1 MQGPYDIRGAINK
14 AKDFLIG
21 SFDRIYDELSL
32 VLTSYV
38 LLGMPN
44 SSQLE
49 EKILTVLKTRVFRNS
64 EF

>member
-1 MQGPYDIRGAINK
+1 MQGPYDILGAINR

-32 VLTSYV
+32 LLTCYV

-44 SSQLE
+44 PSELE